1 MEFGE
6 TLAQLHRNKNLSQA
20 QLAAQLYDMRAEA
33 GATRYLVTTLLNHCG
48 E

>member
-6 TLAQLHRNKNLSQA
+6 TLAQLRRNKILSQA
-20 QLAAQLYDMRAEA
+20 QLAEQLYDTRTGA

>member
-6 TLAQLHRNKNLSQA
+6 TLAQLRRNKNLSQA
-20 QLAAQLYDMRAEA
+20 QLAAQLYDMRAGA